1 VDVKTDPEPCVLLD
15 RDGVINRDLPGS
27 VCSTSDFELLPG
39 AARAIAEMN
48 RKGYHVLVIT
58 NQACVGRGDLT
69 PAGLEAIHRLL
80 QRRLAGHGGRIE
92 RFYVCPHTDA
102 DNCDCRKPR
111 TGLIE
116 RARADYG
123 FQPAATWMVGDSAR
137 DIEAALGA
145 GCRPGLVR
153 TGNGVDGN
161 LHAHVREFED
171 LSEFARELR
180 DLSSAS

>member
-1 VDVKTDPEPCVLLD
+1 MSTDSGHCVLLD

-39 AARAIAEMN
+39 AGQAIAEMN

-58 NQACVGRGDLT
+58 NQACVGRGDLS
-69 PAGLEAIHRLL
+69 PDGLEAIHLLL
-80 QRRLAGHGGRIE
+80 QRQLAGYGGRVE

-102 DNCDCRKPR
+102 DDCDCRKPR
-111 TGLIE
+111 TGLID

-123 FQPAATWMVGDSAR
+123 FEPAATWLIGDSAR
-137 DIEAALGA
+137 DIEAALRS

-153 TGNGVDGN
+153 TGKGMDDSQGSKVAEFVD
-161 LHAHVREFED
+161 L
-171 LSEFARELR
+171 LEFAGTLR
-180 DLSSAS
+180 NVRHSS